1 MRNFKF
7 SRSYFLFSR
16 EEQKNSSDLSF
27 YSSEV
32 SFDSSEVSFDCS
44 EVSFDCSEVFSDCS
58 EVSPLKIK
66 KRSLIEGESQDEVD
80 SNGNGKMPLDRVAD
94 SGVVVVALVA
104 TVYAVAVPRSNDS

>member
-7 SRSYFLFSR
+7 SRGYFLFSSEER
-16 EEQKNSSDLSF
+16 ENSSDLSF
-27 YSSEV
+27 YS
-32 SFDSSEVSFDCS
+32 
-44 EVSFDCSEVFSDCS
+44 S

-104 TVYAVAVPRSNDS
+104 TVDAVAVPRSNYS

>member
-16 EEQKNSSDLSF
+16 EERENSSDLSF

-32 SFDSSEVSFDCS
+32 SF
-44 EVSFDCSEVFSDCS
+44 DCS

-80 SNGNGKMPLDRVAD
+80 SNGNGEMPLDRVAD
-94 SGVVVVALVA
+94 S
-104 TVYAVAVPRSNDS
+104 

>member
-7 SRSYFLFSR
+7 SRGYFLFSSEER
-16 EEQKNSSDLSF
+16 ENSSDLSF

-44 EVSFDCSEVFSDCS
+44 EVFSDCS
-58 EVSPLKIK
+58 EVSHLQVK

-80 SNGNGKMPLDRVAD
+80 SNGNGEMPLDGVAD
-94 SGVVVVALVA
+94 S
-104 TVYAVAVPRSNDS
+104 

>member
-7 SRSYFLFSR
+7 SRGYFLFSSEER
-16 EEQKNSSDLSF
+16 ENSSDLSF

-32 SFDSSEVSFDCS
+32 SFDSSEVSF
-44 EVSFDCSEVFSDCS
+44 DCS

-80 SNGNGKMPLDRVAD
+80 SNGNGEMTLDRVAD
-94 SGVVVVALVA
+94 S
-104 TVYAVAVPRSNDS
+104 